1 MGLSNKLSPGL
12 RPTGTGPPKPAWW
25 LGRLSLLLAGALLL
39 VAALTAAALTAA
51 AVIGAAL
58 IWASLTGALAAAD
71 WPLLLRRKRSGVGT
85 ARGELRLC

>member
-71 WPLLLRRKRSGVGT
+71 WPL
-85 ARGELRLC
+85 A